1 MTYYDINYTS
11 LSDGTILVQYR
22 SHDDDDN
29 SIQPTYQALRR
40 DMASAISYI
49 DKLNAEA
56 VKS

>member
-1 MTYYDINYTS
+1 MKYYDINYTS

-56 VKS
+56 VK